1 MGYRNSIDSEKMEI
15 ESSSFTASPLAN
27 HSLQLNPETACTAFV
42 SDFNLPSIK
51 WSLDESTST
60 IGGTVEDVAFC
71 DIMEDNLSKVPH
83 ILLETKLDLLLCNF
97 YEVIDL
103 IQTTAP

>member
-15 ESSSFTASPLAN
+15 ESSSSTASPLAN

-42 SDFNLPSIK
+42 SDFNLPWIK

-83 ILLETKLDLLLCNF
+83 ILLETNLIYFYVTFMKL
-97 YEVIDL
+97 
-103 IQTTAP
+103 

>member
-60 IGGTVEDVAFC
+60 IGGTVENVAFC
-71 DIMEDNLSKVPH
+71 DIMEDNLSKVPD
-83 ILLETKLDLLLCNF
+83 ILLETNLIYFYVTFMKL
-97 YEVIDL
+97 
-103 IQTTAP
+103 

>member
-15 ESSSFTASPLAN
+15 ESSSSTASPLAN

-83 ILLETKLDLLLCNF
+83 ILLETNLIYFYVTFMKL
-97 YEVIDL
+97 
-103 IQTTAP
+103 

>member
-15 ESSSFTASPLAN
+15 ESSSFTASLLAN

-42 SDFNLPSIK
+42 SDFNLPWIK

-83 ILLETKLDLLLCNF
+83 ILLETNLIYFYVTFMKL
-97 YEVIDL
+97 
-103 IQTTAP
+103 

>member
-1 MGYRNSIDSEKMEI
+1 MSWSVISIY
-15 ESSSFTASPLAN
+15 
-27 HSLQLNPETACTAFV
+27 HQLNGR
-42 SDFNLPSIK
+42 
-51 WSLDESTST
+51 WSESTST
-60 IGGTVEDVAFC
+60 NIGGTVEDVAFC
-71 DIMEDNLSKVPH
+71 EIMEDNLSKVPH

>member
-1 MGYRNSIDSEKMEI
+1 M
-15 ESSSFTASPLAN
+15 
-27 HSLQLNPETACTAFV
+27 
-42 SDFNLPSIK
+42 
-51 WSLDESTST
+51 
-60 IGGTVEDVAFC
+60 GGTVEDVAFC

-103 IQTTAP
+103 IQTTAL

>member
-42 SDFNLPSIK
+42 SDFNLPWIK

-83 ILLETKLDLLLCNF
+83 ILLETNLIYFYVTFMKL
-97 YEVIDL
+97 
-103 IQTTAP
+103 

>member
-1 MGYRNSIDSEKMEI
+1 MGYRNNIDSEKMEI

-27 HSLQLNPETACTAFV
+27 HSLQLNPETACTVFV

-83 ILLETKLDLLLCNF
+83 ILLKTNLIYFYVTFMKL
-97 YEVIDL
+97 
-103 IQTTAP
+103 

>member
-1 MGYRNSIDSEKMEI
+1 MGYRNNIDSEKMEI

-42 SDFNLPSIK
+42 SDFNLPWIK

-83 ILLETKLDLLLCNF
+83 ILLETNLIYFYVTFMKL
-97 YEVIDL
+97 
-103 IQTTAP
+103 

>member
-42 SDFNLPSIK
+42 SDFNLP
-51 WSLDESTST
+51 
-60 IGGTVEDVAFC
+60 
-71 DIMEDNLSKVPH
+71 
-83 ILLETKLDLLLCNF
+83 
-97 YEVIDL
+97 
-103 IQTTAP
+103 